1 MAQKKTH
8 PARETRKKYHI
19 EMTSLS
25 LFFWVFGL
33 CFLLTWVFV
42 LGVLVGR
49 GFLPSAVSTITELKA
64 QVTRLQGLVTH
75 GKSTNSAPPKGADS
89 DPKLAFHEKL
99 SGKKE
104 DVKKKGPPEE
114 RTGPPRGESAQVK
127 PEAPPKGSPDAR
139 KPEVQGTAGRAPE
152 ASSAST
158 ASTGPLQF
166 TVQLAALEDRGKAE
180 SAIQQLKGRGFD
192 AYFHEVKVKGKTYYR
207 VRCGKFK
214 TREDAALH
222 AKKLTDQAGMNGFVT
237 KID

>member
-1 MAQKKTH
+1 MMAQKKTA
-8 PARETRKKYHI
+8 PARETKKKYLI

-33 CFLLTWVFV
+33 CFLLTWIFV

-64 QVTRLQGLVTH
+64 QVTKLQGLVTH
-75 GKSTNSAPPKGADS
+75 GKAASPAPHKGADP
-89 DPKLAFHEKL
+89 DPKLAFYEKL

-114 RTGPPRGESAQVK
+114 KAEPSRAESAQGS
-127 PEAPPKGSPDAR
+127 AATLPKGSPDAR
-139 KPEVQGTAGRAPE
+139 RPE
-152 ASSAST
+152 APGAAAT
-158 ASTGPLQF
+158 TPAALQF

-180 SAIQQLKGRGFD
+180 STIQQLKGRGFD
-192 AYFHEVKVKGKTYYR
+192 GYFHEVKIKGKTYYR
-207 VRCGKFK
+207 VRCGRFK
-214 TREDAALH
+214 TREEAALH
-222 AKKLTDQAGMNGFVT
+222 AKKLADQVGMNGFVT